1 MIPTSAIFDQSTLTL
16 MREYDPVVQRYRAF
30 FALFDWN
37 QLPERDPERVWPGP
51 PPHPE
56 AASIQAFLVKLCEG
70 KAYVTQVHSFLLEH
84 PLLVL
89 ELGFTPVLDATQPY
103 GFDVRRTLPCD
114 RWLREKQRTLDHH
127 HLQALLH
134 ATVWALQAEIP
145 GLGEVIAVDVKHL
158 YAWVKENNQRESM
171 LDRFCKDRQ
180 PTGDPDC
187 RVGVKKSTNQEQPDG
202 STTVRKEYLWGSGSG
217 VVSAITAVYGDVVLA
232 ECTQPFNENDVTS
245 YLPLYRQAVAVLAQ
259 FPTPVTADAA
269 YDARSCL
276 PDLRPSWRHRCRTTQ
291 PAWASH
297 LYT

>member
-1 MIPTSAIFDQSTLTL
+1 M
-16 MREYDPVVQRYRAF
+16 
-30 FALFDWN
+30 
-37 QLPERDPERVWPGP
+37 
-51 PPHPE
+51 
-56 AASIQAFLVKLCEG
+56 
-70 KAYVTQVHSFLLEH
+70 
-84 PLLVL
+84 
-89 ELGFTPVLDATQPY
+89 
-103 GFDVRRTLPCD
+103 
-114 RWLREKQRTLDHH
+114 
-127 HLQALLH
+127 
-134 ATVWALQAEIP
+134 
-145 GLGEVIAVDVKHL
+145 GEVIAVDVKHL